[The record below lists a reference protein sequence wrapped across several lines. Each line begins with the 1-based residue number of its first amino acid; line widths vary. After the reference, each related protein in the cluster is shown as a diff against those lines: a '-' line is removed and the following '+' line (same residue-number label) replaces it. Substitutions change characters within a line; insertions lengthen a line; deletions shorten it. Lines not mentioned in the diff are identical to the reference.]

1 MNLQGLI
8 PDYYAEFRK
17 NYPGAARELD
27 FIFLKR
33 ELDILRN
40 TKYKNQ
46 WEEKRLEE
54 LEEWKRVTQRV
65 GGWR

>member
-8 PDYYAEFRK
+8 PDYYDDFVK
-17 NYPGAARELD
+17 DFPGAARELD
-27 FIFLKR
+27 FLFLKR
-33 ELDILRN
+33 ELNILRN
-40 TKYKNQ
+40 TRYKNQ

-54 LEEWKRVTQRV
+54 LEAWKGATQRI